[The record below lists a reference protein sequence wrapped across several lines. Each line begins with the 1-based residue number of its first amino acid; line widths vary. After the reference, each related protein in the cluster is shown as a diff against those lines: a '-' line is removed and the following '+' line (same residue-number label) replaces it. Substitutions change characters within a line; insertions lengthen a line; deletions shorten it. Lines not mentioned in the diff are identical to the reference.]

1 MNIKCSAVTS
11 IGVNLTYDNGAV
23 KDAVI
28 AVGDLIDVV
37 YNANGIRKHA
47 CGRVLV
53 VSAVGSD
60 PKSWYIIVDGSDD
73 FVSDK
78 ARLCPMNI
86 LELEI
91 IAKGDT
97 IDNVRTVKGDTAVPY
112 LRIVKGRLQWSK
124 DGSTWYPI
132 NVDREDILDQEGTV
146 PVCPGKEP
154 IPPME
159 NNNGTDGIED
169 ANW

>member
-11 IGVNLTYDNGAV
+11 IRVNLTYDNGAI

-37 YNANGIRKHA
+37 YNANGMRKRA

-53 VSAVGSD
+53 VSAADAD

-73 FVSDK
+73 FDSNK
-78 ARLCPMNI
+78 ARFCPMNI
-86 LELEI
+86 LELEV
-91 IAKGDT
+91 IAKGDN
-97 IDNVRTVKGDTAVPY
+97 IDAVRTVKGDMAVPY

-124 DGSTWYPI
+124 DGCTWYPI
-132 NVDREDILDQEGTV
+132 NVDRECILDQEGTI
-146 PVCPGKEP
+146 PVRPDEYIEP
-154 IPPME
+154 DC
-159 NNNGTDGIED
+159 NGGRDGIED
-169 ANW
+169 AEW